1 MLIDYSQGRSLVE
14 AAEMTFDG
22 EHPCSMCLA
31 LEETRKEEG
40 KDPVPRPERSIE
52 RHELFPQ
59 QEVIPKKR
67 RSIVTANSPP
77 SPTRLLGNCRFV
89 PELATPPPR
98 LS

>member
-1 MLIDYSQGRSLVE
+1 
-14 AAEMTFDG
+14 
-22 EHPCSMCLA
+22 
-31 LEETRKEEG
+31 
-40 KDPVPRPERSIE
+40 
-52 RHELFPQ
+52 
-59 QEVIPKKR
+59 VIPKKR